1 MSKQGTRTQLHGLG
15 VFLTIAVAQFVTLFG
30 SAASR
35 FALSIWA
42 YQTTGY
48 VQYFALVLVVSFVP
62 GIILSPFAGV
72 LIDRKEP
79 RVLILAGSIL
89 GGIAI
94 TGILAALLTGSLTVA
109 LILVVTALLSC
120 ASALQTPALD
130 AIIPFIVPRE
140 RVAQANGI
148 FSICTS
154 ASDISGPILA
164 GIFLGLGN
172 LTFIA
177 AFDLFTYL
185 VAILVALATWR
196 QLATRDRILSTPYSA
211 EQSATG
217 QGTWKQDLKAGG
229 QYLVSRKPLFQL
241 VMLFTLLNF
250 ALGANEVIGQL
261 FALSLGSTAQLG
273 LLNAIFGAGMVLG
286 SLAIS
291 VNKQTGKKAKTIL
304 LGNLGIGGVITLSAF
319 AHNIWFVGIAWLA
332 IGLLIPVV
340 NTSAITILQLNTDLA
355 YLGRVLSLER
365 MLSWI
370 SLPVAEV
377 IAGFFADLLIR
388 SGIFQRDLTP
398 LTSYFGNGRHEVY
411 SLLIL
416 SMGVFI
422 IVITTLFARS
432 HTLLQLDKGGRNAV

>member
-1 MSKQGTRTQLHGLG
+1 MSEQGTRAQLHGLG

-35 FALSIWA
+35 FALSIWV

-120 ASALQTPALD
+120 ASALQAPALD

-172 LTFIA
+172 LAFIV

-185 VAILVALATWR
+185 VAILVTLAIWR
-196 QLATRDRILSTPYSA
+196 QLATKDRVLSAPWST
-211 EQSATG
+211 EQPATG
-217 QGTWKQDLKAGG
+217 RSTWKQDLKAGG
-229 QYLVSRKPLFQL
+229 RYLVSRKPLFQL

-250 ALGANEVIGQL
+250 ALGANEVIGQP
-261 FALSLGSTAQLG
+261 FALSLGTAAQLG
-273 LLNAIFGAGMVLG
+273 LLNAIFGSGMVLG
-286 SLAIS
+286 SLVMS
-291 VNKQTGKKAKTIL
+291 VNKQEGKKAKTIL
-304 LGNLGIGGVITLSAF
+304 LGNLGIGGAITLSSF

-340 NTSAITILQLNTDLA
+340 NTSAITILQLHTDPA

-388 SGIFQRDLTP
+388 SGIFQKDLTP
-398 LTSYFGNGRHEVY
+398 LTSYFGSGRHEVY
-411 SLLIL
+411 SLFIL

-422 IVITTLFARS
+422 IITTTLFARS
-432 HTLLQLDKGGRNAV
+432 HTLLQLDKGGKNEV